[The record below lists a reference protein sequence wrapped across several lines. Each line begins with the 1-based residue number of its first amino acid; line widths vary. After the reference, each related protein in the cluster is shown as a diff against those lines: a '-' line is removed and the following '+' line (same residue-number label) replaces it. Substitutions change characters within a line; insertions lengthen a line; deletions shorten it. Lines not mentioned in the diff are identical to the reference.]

1 MADNAGSHFH
11 IPPEMRAFAEQSV
24 VQAKQAFDSVV
35 TAAKGTVS
43 NLEGQAAAAQAG
55 ARNVQQKAIA
65 FAGQNVD
72 ASFEFARRVLA
83 AQTGEDMAKI
93 QAEFVRSQMQVMS
106 DQARELGAALAG
118 AAGQPPG
125 ATSEKD

>member
-1 MADNAGSHFH
+1 MADNAGSVFQ

-35 TAAKGTVS
+35 IAAKGAVS

-83 AQTGEDMAKI
+83 ARSGEDMAKI
-93 QAEFVRSQMQVMS
+93 QAEFVRSQMRVLS
-106 DQARELGAALAG
+106 EQARDLGIALAG
-118 AAGQPPG
+118 AAGGSPDTPR
-125 ATSEKD
+125 KD